1 MTFPRFADMLLSAR
15 AVDAVLRAGARVPS
29 LAWDFL
35 LVAVLSTAT
44 LPAVAGEPVA
54 VTVSAGLLL
63 PLAWRRRAPWPV
75 FCAVAAAA
83 SVQWLVGYQL
93 PADITLLVAL
103 YTVAARA
110 PRHHLPVA
118 CLVMEGGILLACH
131 RWAAEGRFLV
141 TAVALNALA
150 AAAASLGANTRALR
164 ERAAHLEHE
173 RDQQARLAV
182 AEERARITREM
193 HDIVTHNLSVMVA
206 LADSAP
212 YARSADRSSAVLLHI
227 AETGRQALTDMRRAL
242 GILRADEPDAER
254 HPLPGLAQ
262 LADLAEQMRAAG
274 MPTRLD
280 VRSDHAPVPVTAQL
294 TVYRLVQEALTNTL
308 KHTPRG
314 TQARV
319 TVRCQADTITV
330 DVTDD
335 GPDRGH
341 RGVPPGHGVRGMRER
356 AAAYGGTLE
365 AGPLPGGGW
374 HVRARLDLRGGTDV
388 AA

>member
-1 MTFPRFADMLLSAR
+1 MLLSAR
-15 AVDAVLRAGARVPS
+15 AVNTVLRVGARVPS
-29 LAWDFL
+29 LAWDIL
-35 LVAVLSTAT
+35 LVAVLSMAT

-63 PLAWRRRAPWPV
+63 PLIWRRRAPWPV
-75 FCAVAAAA
+75 FCAVAAGALA
-83 SVQWLVGYQL
+83 QWLVGYQL
-93 PADITLLVAL
+93 PAEVTLLVAL
-103 YTVAARA
+103 YTVAAHA
-110 PRHHLPVA
+110 PRHHLLVA
-118 CLVMEGGILLACH
+118 CLVMEGGILLACQ
-131 RWAAEGRFLV
+131 RWATEGRFLA

-212 YARSADRSSAVLLHI
+212 YARSADKSSAVLLHI

-254 HPLPGLAQ
+254 HPLPGLDQ
-262 LADLAEQMRAAG
+262 LEDLAEQMRAAG

-280 VRSDHAPVPVTAQL
+280 VRGGHTPVPVTAQL

-314 TQARV
+314 THAQV
-319 TVRCQADTITV
+319 TVSCLAGTITV
-330 DVTDD
+330 DITDD

-341 RGVPPGHGVRGMRER
+341 RGFPPGHGVRGMRER

-365 AGPLPGGGW
+365 AGPIPGGGW
-374 HVRARLDLRGGTDV
+374 RVRGRLDLRGGTDV